1 MIRAG
6 TDCYTVA
13 MCAEMGHEEAMASI
27 RDVHAEDVLKFRDVI
42 IEVRKELGIEHTTT
56 MPPENPSL
64 PEEDWGSLTP
74 ADYGEYRSLIM
85 SRKGEHVAEV
95 E

>member
-6 TDCYTVA
+6 TSCYTVA
-13 MCAEMGHEEAMASI
+13 LCAYMGHEEAMASI
-27 RDVHAEDVLKFRDVI
+27 RDVHASDVLKFRDIVI
-42 IEVRKELGIEHTTT
+42 EERNKLGIEWEATL
-56 MPPENPSL
+56 PPENPSL
-64 PEEDWGSLTP
+64 PKEDNSSLSP
-74 ADYGEYRSLIM
+74 ADYGEYRSLII

>member
-1 MIRAG
+1 
-6 TDCYTVA
+6 
-13 MCAEMGHEEAMASI
+13 MALPA
-27 RDVHAEDVLKFRDVI
+27 VVP
-42 IEVRKELGIEHTTT
+42 

-85 SRKGEHVAEV
+85 SRKGEHVADV

>member
-1 MIRAG
+1 
-6 TDCYTVA
+6 
-13 MCAEMGHEEAMASI
+13 MGHEEAMVSI